1 MLVYLLVKTCYMFD
15 FKAFLML
22 NKLKQKE
29 AAQYFGVSREMIA
42 QISSG
47 RSRCP
52 KAWRDKILE
61 DGAYQLPDEGDPAK
75 VAEISPYEVEL
86 NDTNSLKYYYEMEA
100 TASNLT
106 LFDDRVNTWPFRRLN
121 IPAFAGCLGLNVT
134 GDSML
139 PTAKNGDI
147 VAVSP
152 TPVTTIAN
160 GEIYLITTT
169 DGQRMIKRLVRC
181 KTETGEDAVRCVSDN
196 ADKGLYE
203 DFILEGSR
211 VLSVHRVRGFI
222 SCAVLA

>member
-1 MLVYLLVKTCYMFD
+1 MVD
-15 FKAFLML
+15 FKAFLVL

-29 AAQYFGVSREMIA
+29 AAEYFGVSREMIA

-52 KAWRDKILE
+52 EAWRDKILE
-61 DGAYQLPDEGDPAK
+61 DGTYQLPDEGDPAK

-86 NDTNSLKYYYEMEA
+86 NDANSLKYYYEMEA

-106 LFDDRVNTWPFRRLN
+106 

-181 KTETGEDAVRCVSDN
+181 KTESGEDAVRCVSDN
-196 ADKGLYE
+196 ADKGLYD
-203 DFILEGSR
+203 DFVLEGSR
-211 VLSVHRVRGFI
+211 VLSVHRVRGFV
-222 SCAVLA
+222 SCVVLS